1 MSQLGDLF
9 ISYNPELTSKPTIAE
24 DKPGLLESSLENLKS
39 AAESV
44 IGGDLYSLGAQLN
57 AMDQAGRESSF
68 VDSIRNSDGG
78 PLKTAGNFIINNIA
92 TPLNEDANETQQK
105 YGSGNYGDFWDRITN
120 PSYYTDPRGLT
131 ADVSQGI
138 GSMIPLAATMLIPGM
153 GEAKA
158 AGSIASIGERLLGKI
173 GAGKL
178 AAKVSSDAAK
188 GAIESGIKW
197 ATRSGPH
204 EAISNAGG
212 IYDDLK
218 AQGYSDKD
226 IAYKIRSMAAEELPM
241 DATSELLTGAVLS
254 GKLGGAVFNRPNAGV
269 VRRTLQNA
277 AVNTPT
283 EMASE
288 YTNEMM
294 QQQLQNK
301 YSNQPYGTL
310 FNPTPDEKIAGAMG
324 AMGALGIGGF
334 GTARGMFKGTNNTSV
349 SAGNESTEPNMN
361 LPAGESLPD
370 YTKNDNLKTN
380 ITPQEVALPD
390 DIQNIIDTP
399 IQSESQQTQ
408 NGSSAIKSSGNSDI
422 DSYIQS
428 ASQQTGVP
436 ANLLSALVSAES
448 SYNQDAK
455 SSAGAIGLTQLMPDT
470 ANALGVDASNPAQNV
485 LGGAMYLK
493 QQYDKYGNWR
503 DALIAYNEGPG
514 ALDNGTVYKE
524 SADYA
529 DGIINNAGN
538 VPDNDNP
545 NNDTYNLPTQ
555 GADIDAQVD
564 GLNTEFKS
572 ALPYIGGIL
581 NDLGLADGSVI
592 SSANRTPEHNA
603 EVGGAA
609 NSYHTHGDAVD
620 IVLPDSTT
628 EEQAQAVLQRFKD
641 TGAFKE
647 VLFHDAGSGYHLH
660 LGGYQGGLG
669 NGSINT
675 AAESNDAGS
684 KKLFD
689 LNSSNGDNEQIG
701 RQQIDDFANYM
712 KDTSTNANTVN
723 FFEGMFNTDRKGNDI
738 FNNTPEN
745 QQKIKDN
752 YGTELTDYIKNAQ
765 RQASAPTKQKN
776 IFTIQQSMTTN
787 GNAPQIETHGKNYI
801 QQAQNNRKMEQVIN
815 QLSQPKTTGETLI
828 QLAKDNQI
836 SMNAK
841 LQTDLQT
848 NKPLAIKT
856 MQNRINQKAV
866 KEGLNINEN
875 TESQNTE
882 TPQGI
887 NTENKISDTIPE
899 QSEGQVSSAETIN
912 NQQTQSANAEQ
923 SINGAVPSNMNII
936 NSKAMYSDKNGGFR
950 GGIKD
955 GKLTIW
961 ANGTRKNDAPITMTL
976 ADIQQAANESANSAA
991 GIRRLAKQRMMNT
1004 TDEWIN
1010 ASENESL
1017 RQKRR
1022 DLWENDISNGKNSA
1036 FVNRNVDSIANVA
1049 KTLYEKATGEKP
1061 ASVYEKKSQEIT
1073 PESVRPGDDKTTKQK
1088 AVQQSEK
1095 QQNTSR
1101 FGSEEAAKADMLKAF
1116 GKEQKTAPEEN
1127 QNTKGSPAESSADD
1141 SSLVKQHKDKVD
1153 NIINDFNSRKKN
1165 KSTTVT
1171 QLKNV
1176 MAEANADFWGRKISN
1191 TSKAEI
1197 QSYANDALGTVQ
1209 KKQVELSRKR
1219 KAAKNTD
1226 EPAPKKAF
1234 NVIDDSDD
1242 ALSAAIKDFDSEI
1255 NNISANPMFNPKL
1268 MIAGFK
1274 IGMIHLQRGANN
1286 FADWS
1291 SKMLISSEKL
1301 KPFLKSIWESINAY
1315 PKDVKFNENQMS
1327 AVMRYIGTQYDKGI
1341 TDKNQLK
1348 ELLEKTIGNE
1358 YSNLIDSAYA
1368 GVINFPTKEDIKHG
1382 ITNSTSGLAPRSG
1395 KRDNKN
1401 SMGTNDESPESG
1413 AGRRQ
1418 SLQKAGKE
1426 GDRLANNHSFSSSG
1440 SGDGGTSGNSPVQP
1454 EKSADTGGGTGNTQ
1468 LSRSITDSYE
1478 GRPIYDAGGYQPT
1491 IESSKIG
1498 RNDEGNIIRP
1508 KTKIGIKQAGN
1519 LESIKK
1525 DLPFLLPEQQEDV
1538 AFAEKRLIK
1547 NNGKGVLFT
1556 NGTGTGKTFT
1566 GLGVIK
1572 RFANAGKSN
1581 ILILTPNNEI
1591 ISAWVKTA
1599 RKFFG
1604 LAVTPLKTTKDAGHA
1619 ITITTYANM
1628 GENDSLAKREWD
1640 LIVPDEA
1647 HSLMQSEK
1655 GEPTAALDKLRALT
1669 LHSDGFDER
1678 FKMLHTDDYAKL
1690 DNLIKQQSEYE
1701 NKKIGGSKLLRLE
1714 KEINNLNT
1722 RLQAAKKKTI
1732 SNWEKISDN
1741 KKSKVTFLSA
1751 TPFAYVPDIDYAN
1764 GYLFNYGKKDSGG
1777 YNTPN
1782 GKEDFFI
1789 NNFGYRMRYNKLTK
1803 PDADV
1808 DNGIM
1813 ERSFHEKLRKTGA
1826 LSGRVLTIDKDYDR
1840 GFILV
1845 NGGIGK
1851 KIDEGFEWLSD
1862 KNKNKNDYDDLYNV
1876 LKSQYKHYDKMY
1888 LLEAIKAKE
1897 AVDLIDQ
1904 YVKSGK
1910 KVVIF
1915 HDYNK
1920 GGTSNPFI
1928 LNTKN
1933 LASEAAKNN
1942 DSSLRDKVFKQYEEF
1957 KVSRPDLFSL
1967 DLKQIPS
1974 PVKALTAKYG
1984 DNILLF
1990 NGTVDKKTRSKNVQL
2005 FNDDNSNKNI
2015 ILVQSDAGQAGISL
2029 HDTTGKHQR
2038 VLINLGLPTK
2048 PVAAI
2053 QTEGRIY
2060 RVGNKSNVIFRY
2072 LNTGTNIERNA
2083 FADKIAQRAST
2094 AENLALG
2101 DEARTLKESFI
2112 NAFDESDDSNEWEK
2126 YLPGSKNEGTG
2137 GKNTDKA
2144 MHSDIS
2150 NFDKAITFYYG
2161 QQKKTAHN
2169 KAQEGADYFATPEP
2183 LGEKMVEW
2191 AKLTSNDSVL
2201 EPSSGHGAI
2210 SRWLP
2215 ENTKNVIIEPSST
2228 LFSKAKMNLQSGNA
2242 INGRFEDYHI
2252 GNKFNAV
2259 IMNPPFGTGGK
2270 TAVDHLSKAFNHL
2283 KDGGRVIAIL
2293 PDGPSMQKH
2302 FDKWFYGDGNGKT
2315 KVERDGQKNAIVMKE
2330 ISLPTVTFNR
2340 AGTSVK
2346 TKLLII
2352 DRQNTPEGMKAA
2364 QSLAQE
2370 NSSIT
2375 ADNIN
2380 TLFDKLRNMN
2390 APERIVSGQKT
2401 PSTVINAKINGSS
2414 IVINRSD
2421 KTVTG
2426 NTYPVKTVIK
2436 NWGGRWSKA
2445 KKAWIFKDDKKL
2457 NDFINQFSN
2466 DHTEP
2471 AKLSA
2476 TIKNNDKISS
2486 TDQRIQKMFA
2496 SKQDIAPADLTSR
2509 EKAIADFAQK
2519 LGNKVQFFEGP
2530 AALNGYYQDNT
2541 TYLNRKSNASHSWTF
2556 WHELFHWLRSNNN
2569 ELYNKMVDYI
2579 SNTQQFTDKQLS
2591 AYKKSIGR
2599 ENLTDADAIEEMM
2612 ADYMPEVK
2620 NRVSFIKNLG
2630 KENSSLAQKF
2640 VSWVRSIM
2648 DKFTSYMNN
2657 PKAGLTNT
2665 QKKSM
2670 VNAFNKL
2677 AKDIVNENGQHI
2689 FSDNEYQKNLTGEQR
2704 LANDVK
2710 KWQGLCNLYDS
2721 SDKLTWKRKNNGV
2734 LFKFMDMPLVLEMI
2748 GAKNMKLNVYGS
2760 FFEHVINA
2768 KHPGMD
2774 MNVIRQLPK
2783 AMVDPMMILQGNKP
2797 NTFVFALTVKD
2808 NKGAN
2813 VIVPVELQKNDD
2825 RHGIINVLNT
2835 AYSRLKHN
2843 NTTPDTQWF
2852 VRQINDS
2859 KLVYVNKEKAFHG
2872 TGHQGRLPL
2881 WDHALRNA
2889 LSDSSIKTEDN
2900 LVKEKSA
2907 QPTRYS
2913 VQPDEIEKQ
2922 DKSFMERMSERL
2934 VTKLEKSNGQI
2945 KINSPQ
2951 SDSSFGIL
2959 KHYVWS
2965 PSRIAEKVPHFR
2977 QFYNYADNAM
2987 NKLTKLRSDYSRKL
3001 DTALNLIKDKEDKK
3015 ALYEILWNGD
3025 AEGKDF
3031 TKQELLDTGVKE
3043 NVADAYKG
3051 IRQLMTKAY
3060 IMLNEA
3066 RRRAQVK
3073 SEHVIPKRLEE
3084 LKNNKFVHII
3094 KEDDSGLVTYKE
3106 YANWTKKF
3114 VVSKEEFDRIKND
3127 AAVQVLDYEKAGFD
3141 DAGTQMF
3148 NVNVRESIPDI
3159 NKLKGYIPHFFHDYM
3174 VKLQT
3179 TDNDG
3184 AIINATIGSGRTIN
3198 DAYKIAEK
3206 YLSEHKT
3213 KPTDKITVSPKVFD
3227 FTSLGLDE
3235 TKYAAVMGD
3244 RDYSKMLNA
3253 LAKNNDMSLKEA
3265 KELVHG
3271 SVKQKNRHR
3280 FFGNF
3285 MQRKG
3290 AEGFET
3296 DLDWVLRHYFNSA
3309 SRYAALETEFKPKAI
3324 SLFERLYGRFDNEYN
3339 GIAKYTK
3346 EYINDIN
3353 GVPSNV
3359 ETYINKLLHNRI
3371 LWRYLA
3377 ESNFGDRAAVQL
3389 SNSISRKISMLK
3401 LGFFNVS
3408 SAFINLTQLA
3418 NAAAYTGDVKVLWQA
3433 LQRGSKKKYTGKDL
3447 RILIESNV
3455 MNDIGLDSGSGY
3467 DMWRNMKSVN
3477 LKNPH
3482 GIVDVL
3488 SNANSAFNAI
3498 GNKGM
3503 VLFKQ
3508 TEGAIRRGTVLAA
3521 YDKAIARGM
3530 DHKKA
3535 IEYAKEIDR
3544 KSNFDYSVSDAPNVF
3559 RRGSIFSQLALQ
3571 FKKYPIKELEVM
3583 KDFLPLISNN
3593 TDKKQKM
3600 LFWGAYF
3607 LFAGALQVPF
3617 FDWFDELSKSVL
3629 GKSPRDYAIK
3639 SIMKLCDEMPLLKP
3653 LGEIALYGILAPA
3666 NIDISYRAGVADVLP
3681 TRLSDVAGPTAT
3693 TVSRTLG
3700 NLIQGN
3706 AMAALRSLSP
3716 SLANIV
3722 MAMTGE
3728 AVGNRG
3734 RITSQYS
3741 TPYER
3746 LLRAFGFRSV
3756 DEANSINIQ
3765 SIIYDDKD
3773 RLSQDK
3779 KDAIDDYIKNP
3790 STKNAMR
3797 LKELNVKPDTVKKER
3812 ARKSMT
3818 TRQRT
3823 ESSVTK
3829 DEAKNYKYMF
3839 GF

>member
-1 MSQLGDLF
+1 
-9 ISYNPELTSKPTIAE
+9 
-24 DKPGLLESSLENLKS
+24 
-39 AAESV
+39 
-44 IGGDLYSLGAQLN
+44 
-57 AMDQAGRESSF
+57 
-68 VDSIRNSDGG
+68 
-78 PLKTAGNFIINNIA
+78 
-92 TPLNEDANETQQK
+92 
-105 YGSGNYGDFWDRITN
+105 
-120 PSYYTDPRGLT
+120 
-131 ADVSQGI
+131 
-138 GSMIPLAATMLIPGM
+138 
-153 GEAKA
+153 
-158 AGSIASIGERLLGKI
+158 
-173 GAGKL
+173 
-178 AAKVSSDAAK
+178 
-188 GAIESGIKW
+188 
-197 ATRSGPH
+197 
-204 EAISNAGG
+204 
-212 IYDDLK
+212 
-218 AQGYSDKD
+218 
-226 IAYKIRSMAAEELPM
+226 
-241 DATSELLTGAVLS
+241 
-254 GKLGGAVFNRPNAGV
+254 
-269 VRRTLQNA
+269 
-277 AVNTPT
+277 
-283 EMASE
+283 
-288 YTNEMM
+288 
-294 QQQLQNK
+294 
-301 YSNQPYGTL
+301 
-310 FNPTPDEKIAGAMG
+310 
-324 AMGALGIGGF
+324 
-334 GTARGMFKGTNNTSV
+334 
-349 SAGNESTEPNMN
+349 
-361 LPAGESLPD
+361 
-370 YTKNDNLKTN
+370 
-380 ITPQEVALPD
+380 
-390 DIQNIIDTP
+390 
-399 IQSESQQTQ
+399 
-408 NGSSAIKSSGNSDI
+408 
-422 DSYIQS
+422 
-428 ASQQTGVP
+428 
-436 ANLLSALVSAES
+436 
-448 SYNQDAK
+448 
-455 SSAGAIGLTQLMPDT
+455 
-470 ANALGVDASNPAQNV
+470 
-485 LGGAMYLK
+485 
-493 QQYDKYGNWR
+493 
-503 DALIAYNEGPG
+503 
-514 ALDNGTVYKE
+514 
-524 SADYA
+524 
-529 DGIINNAGN
+529 
-538 VPDNDNP
+538 
-545 NNDTYNLPTQ
+545 
-555 GADIDAQVD
+555 
-564 GLNTEFKS
+564 
-572 ALPYIGGIL
+572 
-581 NDLGLADGSVI
+581 
-592 SSANRTPEHNA
+592 
-603 EVGGAA
+603 
-609 NSYHTHGDAVD
+609 
-620 IVLPDSTT
+620 
-628 EEQAQAVLQRFKD
+628 
-641 TGAFKE
+641 
-647 VLFHDAGSGYHLH
+647 
-660 LGGYQGGLG
+660 
-669 NGSINT
+669 
-675 AAESNDAGS
+675 
-684 KKLFD
+684 
-689 LNSSNGDNEQIG
+689 
-701 RQQIDDFANYM
+701 
-712 KDTSTNANTVN
+712 
-723 FFEGMFNTDRKGNDI
+723 
-738 FNNTPEN
+738 
-745 QQKIKDN
+745 
-752 YGTELTDYIKNAQ
+752 
-765 RQASAPTKQKN
+765 
-776 IFTIQQSMTTN
+776 
-787 GNAPQIETHGKNYI
+787 
-801 QQAQNNRKMEQVIN
+801 
-815 QLSQPKTTGETLI
+815 
-828 QLAKDNQI
+828 
-836 SMNAK
+836 MNAK
-841 LQTDLQT
+841 LQTDLQA

-856 MQNRINQKAV
+856 MQNRITQKAA
-866 KEGLNINEN
+866 KEGLNINES

-887 NTENKISDTIPE
+887 NTENQVSDNIPE
-899 QSEGQVSSAETIN
+899 QSEKEQVISNKATD
-912 NQQTQSANAEQ
+912 NQQIDGTNVEQPANNA
-923 SINGAVPSNMNII
+923 IPPNLNIV
-936 NSKAMYSDKNGGFR
+936 NSKAMYSDKNGEFR

-961 ANGTRKNDAPITMTL
+961 AKGTRKNDAPITMTL
-976 ADIQQAANESANSAA
+976 TDVQQAANESANSAA
-991 GIRRLAKQRMMNT
+991 GIRRLAKQRMMDT

-1022 DLWENDISNGKNSA
+1022 NLWENDTAQGKNSA
-1036 FVNRNVDSIANVA
+1036 FVNRNIDSIANVA
-1049 KTLYEKATGEKP
+1049 KALYEKSTGEKP
-1061 ASVYEKKSQEIT
+1061 VSAYEKRTQGKTVQNNVSSNDELKSKENQPEI
-1073 PESVRPGDDKTTKQK
+1073 KHK
-1088 AVQQSEK
+1088 AQSEK
-1095 QQNTSR
+1095 QTNKDSKSR
-1101 FGSEEAAKADMLKAF
+1101 FGDEKEAESDLLKAF
-1116 GKEQKTAPEEN
+1116 GKQSPTEKPES
-1127 QNTKGSPAESSADD
+1127 KK
-1141 SSLVKQHKDKVD
+1141 LL
-1153 NIINDFNSRKKN
+1153 NI
-1165 KSTTVT
+1165 
-1171 QLKNV
+1171 
-1176 MAEANADFWGRKISN
+1176 
-1191 TSKAEI
+1191 
-1197 QSYANDALGTVQ
+1197 
-1209 KKQVELSRKR
+1209 
-1219 KAAKNTD
+1219 
-1226 EPAPKKAF
+1226 
-1234 NVIDDSDD
+1234 IDDSDD
-1242 ALSAAIKDFDSEI
+1242 ALSAATKDFDSEI
-1255 NNISANPMFNPKL
+1255 NNISVNPVFNPKL

-1286 FADWS
+1286 FANWS
-1291 SKMLISSEKL
+1291 NKMLESSEKL

-1315 PKDVKFNENQMS
+1315 PGNVKFNENQMS

-1341 TDKNQLK
+1341 TDKTQLK
-1348 ELLEKTIGNE
+1348 NLLEKTIGKE

-1368 GVINFPTKEDIKHG
+1368 GVINYPTTEEIKNG
-1382 ITNSTSGLAPRSG
+1382 NVSIDTKGLVTRDSEGQNKNTVGADDEITNS
-1395 KRDNKN
+1395 
-1401 SMGTNDESPESG
+1401 GT
-1413 AGRRQ
+1413 GRRQ
-1418 SLQKAGKE
+1418 GLQKAGKE
-1426 GDRLANNHSFSSSG
+1426 GGRLAGNHSFSSG
-1440 SGDGGTSGNSPVQP
+1440 GTGGGGTSGNSPVQP
-1454 EKSADTGGGTGNTQ
+1454 EKSADTGSGTGNTK

-1478 GRPIYDAGGYQPT
+1478 GQPVYDEGGYQSAVEP
-1491 IESSKIG
+1491 SKVG
-1498 RNDEGNIIRP
+1498 RNNAGNIIRP
-1508 KTKIGIKQAGN
+1508 KTRIGIKQAGN

-1572 RFANAGKSN
+1572 RFVNAGKSN
-1581 ILILTPNNEI
+1581 VLILTPSNEI

-1604 LAVTPLKTTKDAGHA
+1604 LAVTPLKTTSDAGHG

-1628 GENDSLAKREWD
+1628 GDNDSLVKRRFD

-1655 GEPTAALDKLRALT
+1655 GEPTAALEKLRALT
-1669 LHSDGFDER
+1669 LHSNGFDER
-1678 FKMLHTDDYAKL
+1678 FKMLHAADYAKL
-1690 DNLIKQQSEYE
+1690 DNWVAESKDKRIS
-1701 NKKIGGSKLLRLE
+1701 NKRLPKLQE
-1714 KEINNLNT
+1714 GIDKLNA
-1722 RLQAAKKKTI
+1722 RLQLDRKKAI
-1732 SNWEKISDN
+1732 SEWEKMSDN
-1741 KKSKVTFLSA
+1741 KKPKVTFLSA
-1751 TPFAYVPDIDYAN
+1751 TPFAYVADIDYAN
-1764 GYLFNYGKKDSGG
+1764 GYLFSYDKKDSGG

-1813 ERSFHEKLRKTGA
+1813 ERSFHEKLRKAGA

-1862 KNKNKNDYDDLYNV
+1862 KNKNKSNYDELYNV

-1928 LNTKN
+1928 LNAKN
-1933 LASEAAKNN
+1933 LASEAARNN
-1942 DSSLRDKVFKQYEEF
+1942 DSSLRDKVFKQYEDF
-1957 KVSRPDLFSL
+1957 KASRPDLFNL

-1974 PVKALTAKYG
+1974 PIKALTAKYG

-2005 FNDDNSNKNI
+2005 FNDDNSGKSI

-2053 QTEGRIY
+2053 QIEGRIY
-2060 RVGNKSNVIFRY
+2060 RVGNKSNAIFRY

-2144 MHSDIS
+2144 MRSDIN

-2169 KAQEGADYFATPEP
+2169 KVQEGADYFATPEP

-2270 TAVDHLSKAFNHL
+2270 TAVEHLAKAFNHL

-2315 KVERDGQKNAIVMKE
+2315 KAERDGQKNAIMMKE

-2346 TKLLII
+2346 TKLVII
-2352 DRQNTPEGMKAA
+2352 DKQNTPEGVKGA
-2364 QSLAQE
+2364 QSLAQG

-2375 ADNIN
+2375 ADNVN

-2390 APERIVSGQKT
+2390 APERIIPVQKE
-2401 PSTVINAKINGSS
+2401 PSNIIETKINGSDV
-2414 IVINRSD
+2414 VINRSD

-2436 NWGGRWSKA
+2436 NWGGRWSKTQ
-2445 KKAWIFKDDKKL
+2445 KAWIFKDDNKL

-2466 DHTEP
+2466 GP

-2476 TIKNNDKISS
+2476 AIKNNDKISS

-2496 SKQDIAPADLTSR
+2496 SKQDIAPADLTGR
-2509 EKAIADFAQK
+2509 EKAIVDFAQK

-2530 AALNGYYQDNT
+2530 AELNGYYQDNT
-2541 TYLNRKSNASHSWTF
+2541 TYLNRKSNAGHSWTF
-2556 WHELFHWLRSNNN
+2556 WHELFHWMRSNNN

-2599 ENLTDADAIEEMM
+2599 ENLTDAEAIEEMM

-2620 NRVSFIKNLG
+2620 NRVSFIKNLS

-2640 VSWVRSIM
+2640 VSWIRSIM

-2657 PKAGLTNT
+2657 PKAGLTTN
-2665 QKKSM
+2665 QKNSM

-2677 AKDIVNENGQHI
+2677 AKDVVNENGQHI
-2689 FSDNEYQKNLTGEQR
+2689 FSDNEHQKNLTGEQR
-2704 LANDVK
+2704 LASDVK

-2760 FFEHVINA
+2760 FFAHVINP
-2768 KHPGMD
+2768 KHPDMD
-2774 MNVIRQLPK
+2774 IKIVKELPA
-2783 AMVDPMMILQGNKP
+2783 AMADPMMILKTDNPKKFIFG
-2797 NTFVFALTVKD
+2797 LSVKD
-2808 NKGAN
+2808 NSGATI
-2813 VIVPVELQKNDD
+2813 IVPVELQKKDA
-2825 RHGIINVLNT
+2825 RYGIINVLNT
-2835 AYSRLKHN
+2835 AYGKN
-2843 NTTPDTQWF
+2843 NAQWF
-2852 VRQINDS
+2852 INGI
-2859 KLVYVNKEKAFHG
+2859 KHKELLYVNKEKALQG
-2872 TGHQGRLPL
+2872 VGHQGRFSL
-2881 WDHALRNA
+2881 WDLTLKSA
-2889 LSDSSIKTEDN
+2889 LSDPSIKTEND

-2913 VQPDEIEKQ
+2913 VQADEIEKQ

-2934 VTKLEKSNGQI
+2934 AAKLEKGNGQI
-2945 KINSPQ
+2945 KINSQ
-2951 SDSSFGIL
+2951 QTDSSFGIL

-2965 PSRIAEKVPHFR
+2965 PSRIAEKVPGFK

-3001 DTALNLIKDKEDKK
+3001 DTALNLVKDREDKK

-3051 IRQLMTKAY
+3051 VRQLMTKAY

-3114 VVSKEEFDRIKND
+3114 VVNKEEFDRIKND

-3184 AIINATIGSGRTIN
+3184 AVINATIGSGRTIN

-3213 KPTDKITVSPKVFD
+3213 KPTDKIAISPKVFD

-3244 RDYSKMLNA
+3244 RDYNKMLNTI
-3253 LAKNNDMSLKEA
+3253 AKNNDMSLGEA
-3265 KELVHG
+3265 KELVQG

-3290 AEGFET
+3290 VEGFET

-3309 SRYAALETEFKPKAI
+3309 SRYTALETEFKPKAI
-3324 SLFERLYGRFDNEYN
+3324 SLFERLYGRFDNEHN

-3401 LGFFNVS
+3401 LGFLNVS

-3447 RILIESNV
+3447 RTLIESNV

-3521 YDKAIARGM
+3521 YDKAIAKGM
-3530 DHKKA
+3530 DHKQA

-3544 KSNFDYSVSDAPNVF
+3544 KSNFDYSVADAPNVF

-3681 TRLSDVAGPTAT
+3681 TKLSDAAGPTAT

-3716 SLANIV
+3716 SLSNIV

-3734 RITSQYS
+3734 RITAQYS

-3812 ARKSMT
+3812 ARKNMT